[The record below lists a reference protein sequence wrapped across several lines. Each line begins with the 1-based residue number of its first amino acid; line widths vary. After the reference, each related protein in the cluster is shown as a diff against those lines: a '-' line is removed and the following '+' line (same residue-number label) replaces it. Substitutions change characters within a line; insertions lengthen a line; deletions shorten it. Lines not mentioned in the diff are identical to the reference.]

1 MHKGLKWFARISGFV
16 AAVLFLAFF
25 IGEGLPEIISGGGKE
40 LVYFLPFCI
49 PALAGYIIAW
59 VKPYSGGILMIL
71 GALLLGSFFVYHG
84 DFNMSMV
91 FGIPVLLIGLSF
103 IASVH
108 RELV

>member
-1 MHKGLKWFARISGFV
+1 MIINNLNLISISFTPFKTNPPLVIDADGPM
-16 AAVLFLAFF
+16 AFS
-25 IGEGLPEIISGGGKE
+25 ISYQGVK
-40 LVYFLPFCI
+40 F
-49 PALAGYIIAW
+49 IAW
-59 VKPYSGGILMIL
+59 VKPYNGGIIMIL